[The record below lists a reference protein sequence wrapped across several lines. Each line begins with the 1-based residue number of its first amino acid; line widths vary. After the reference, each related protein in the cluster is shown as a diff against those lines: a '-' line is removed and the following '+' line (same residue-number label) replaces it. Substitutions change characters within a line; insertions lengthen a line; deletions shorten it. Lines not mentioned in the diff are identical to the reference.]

1 MPGIDVILTHLQNE
15 TKAEGEFMAIQSVEK
30 STEEM
35 AREYQQ
41 RGYIK
46 LSGLF
51 SAEEIAGWQAECDRL
66 QKLDL
71 VNPKNK
77 RTPFKNPEIPYP
89 EKIDPVVDISPLFS
103 ELIKDERL
111 TSVVQAIFNDAPL
124 LFKDKLI
131 YKLPGMN
138 GYSMHQDWAHGW
150 QHLAPAEDIL
160 SVSFQIDGADAANG
174 CIELFEGYHEKLLV
188 TPGEERAFNEAEKA
202 MIDPARGEKMETN
215 AGDILIFSSL
225 TPHQSGKNLA
235 NYPRRSLY
243 LTYNAQRSGNLR
255 EEYYE
260 HYLAHIVRQNEGGY
274 FE

>member
-1 MPGIDVILTHLQNE
+1 MEQRQ
-15 TKAEGEFMAIQSVEK
+15 KGELMSIQSMQK
-30 STEEM
+30 STDEM

-51 SAEEIAGWQAECDRL
+51 SADEIAGWQAECDRL

-111 TSVVQAIFNDAPL
+111 LSVVQAIFNDVPL

-150 QHLAPAEDIL
+150 QHLAPAQDIL

-188 TPGEERAFNEAEKA
+188 TPGEERGFNEAEKA
-202 MIDPARGEKMETN
+202 LIDPARGEKMETK

-243 LTYNAQRSGNLR
+243 LTYNAKRDGDLR
-255 EEYYE
+255 EVYYD
-260 HYLAHIVRQNEGGY
+260 HYMNEMAGRKNTDAY
-274 FE
+274 FK

>member
-1 MPGIDVILTHLQNE
+1 MSIKN
-15 TKAEGEFMAIQSVEK
+15 
-30 STEEM
+30 TENLSQ
-35 AREYQQ
+35 EYHR

-51 SAEEIAGWQAECDRL
+51 SAEEITRWQAECDRL

-103 ELIKDERL
+103 ELVKDNRL
-111 TSVVQAIFNDAPL
+111 LAILQSIFGDAPL

-131 YKLPGMN
+131 YKLPGMT
-138 GYSMHQDWAHGW
+138 GYRMHQDWAHGW

-188 TPGEERAFNEAEKA
+188 TPGEERAFNDAEKA
-202 MIDPARGEKMETN
+202 MIDSARGEKMETK

-225 TPHQSGKNLA
+225 APHQSGKNLA
-235 NYPRRSLY
+235 TYPRRSLY
-243 LTYNAQRSGNLR
+243 LTYNATRAGNLR
-255 EEYYE
+255 EAYYQ
-260 HYLAHIVRQNEGGY
+260 HYINDMVGKNIENAY
-274 FE
+274 FK